1 MQGQLREEP
10 LSFTIETSCAH
21 CDEPIHIEMDSELR
35 YRVLEEGADPFVYV
49 PMVDFDELEDPSI
62 IDAF

>member
-1 MQGQLREEP
+1 VQGRLREEAT
-10 LSFTIETSCAH
+10 SVTIETSCAH
-21 CDEPIHIEMDSELR
+21 CDEPIQIAMDSELS

-49 PMVDFDELEDPSI
+49 PMVDTDEVEEPSI